1 MFEFAVRRPI
11 VLTVAILIVCLFGLT
26 AIYRVPKQMIPD
38 LDVRTVTVRTTW
50 PGATPQDI
58 EKEIVVE
65 QEDYLRNLIGLE
77 RMISEARTGQA
88 QIELE
93 FAHGA
98 DLNEILI
105 RVNNAL
111 TQVPSYPENVDEPRI
126 VTSSY
131 SNNPFMFFRVTPL
144 PGNPANVDLHVMRD
158 FVLDHVATQIERVP
172 GVSEA
177 EVWGGTERQV
187 QVFVDPVRLAERG
200 ISVREL
206 REAIRARNRDVSGG
220 DLDAGKRR
228 YILRTVGRFD
238 TVESIEDLV
247 IARRGG
253 VSVRL
258 RDVGYAEMGSFEIRN
273 VSYANGRPNITVG
286 VRRMIG
292 ANVVEVMDGVTEK
305 VAELNRTLLAS
316 RGVQMQLTSEDVQ
329 YVKDAVLVVGR
340 NLLIGAVLAVTVLF
354 VFLRS
359 VPATAIGA
367 LGIPI
372 CTVAAF
378 LGLMVTGR
386 TINVISLAGVAFAI
400 GMTLDNS
407 IVVLENIYRH
417 LASGRDRVS
426 AAIAGVREV
435 WPAVLAS
442 TLTTVLV
449 FLPVIFVDEEAGQL
463 YSDIAVAIAASI
475 LMSMLVAIAL
485 VPAAMSR
492 WAAAR
497 EPERGPG
504 LVARA
509 GGALGDAVL
518 GTVGWIIAGPVR
530 RIVVILSV
538 LGASVAIIHFL
549 TPKAEYLPEGEEQK
563 IFAFMFSPPGYN
575 IDLMDGILRDLNAH
589 FVPYV
594 GADPEAFARGEADVP
609 ALNFVISY
617 ARAGMILMIPE
628 ASRRDQT
635 NALVEAAT
643 ERFRQVPGVI
653 SFASRGSIFASN
665 LGGSRSIN
673 LDITGTELV
682 PLFAAGQRA
691 FGRARE
697 IFVEPQVRPQ
707 PSSLSMG
714 QPMLEI
720 RPDWERAAELGMD
733 TDDLG
738 YAIWAFSDG
747 AFVDEFFLG
756 DDKIDMFLYST
767 QGAIAGPEDVDQVLL
782 HSDNGGVVPL
792 GAVAEVTET
801 VNTETIRRVDGRRTI
816 TLSII
821 PPRDIPLEV
830 GVERV
835 RKELIEHLGESGEI
849 DPGVAMEISGA
860 NDRLLATREALGG
873 NFLIALAISYLL
885 LVAIFSH
892 WGYPLLILTAVPVG
906 ISGGIVGLWLMNTVG
921 ASLPAIGLPPIS
933 QPFDVITML
942 GFLVLIGT
950 VVNNPIL
957 LVERAVS
964 NLRERGTPVAQA
976 VLEAT
981 RSRLRPIMM
990 SMVTTVFGLSPLVL
1004 NPGAGTEL
1012 YRGLGA
1018 IVLFG
1023 ILFSTLVTITFVPA
1037 LLSLVL
1043 DAAARLRGHR
1053 AQAAAAPAVGPIN
1066 RI

>member
-1 MFEFAVRRPI
+1 MFEFAVRKPVI
-11 VLTVAILIVCLFGLT
+11 LTVVVLIICVFGLT
-26 AIYRVPKQMIPD
+26 SIYRVPKQMIPD

-58 EKEIVVE
+58 EKEILIE

-88 QIELE
+88 QIELD
-93 FAHGA
+93 FPHGA

-111 TQVPSYPENVDEPRI
+111 AQVPSYPENVDEPRI
-126 VTSSY
+126 ITSSY
-131 SNNPFMFFRVTPL
+131 SNNPFMFYRVTPL
-144 PGNPANVDLHVMRD
+144 PGNPQNIDMHLMRD
-158 FVLDHVATQIERVP
+158 FVQDYVATQIERVA

-177 EVWGGTERQV
+177 EVWGGTERQI
-187 QVFVDPVRLAERG
+187 QIFVDPVKLAERR

-206 REAIRARNRDVSGG
+206 RDAIRSRNRDVSGG
-220 DLDAGKRR
+220 DLDSGKRR

-238 TVESIEDLV
+238 TVESIEDLI
-247 IARRGG
+247 IARRGNF
-253 VSVRL
+253 SVRL
-258 RDVGYAEMGSFEIRN
+258 RDVGYAQMGSFEIRN
-273 VSYANGRPNITVG
+273 VSYANGRPNITIG

-292 ANVVEVMDGVTEK
+292 ANVVEAMNGVVKRVETI
-305 VAELNRTLLAS
+305 NRTVLNP
-316 RGVQMQLTSEDVQ
+316 RGMQMDLSSEDVQ

-340 NLLIGAVLAVTVLF
+340 NLLIGASLAIIVLF
-354 VFLRS
+354 MFLRS
-359 VPATAIGA
+359 GAATAIGA
-367 LGIPI
+367 IGIPI
-372 CTVAAF
+372 CTVVAF
-378 LGLMVTGR
+378 LGLMLAGR

-417 LASGRDRVS
+417 LAEGKARVD

-449 FLPVIFVDEEAGQL
+449 FLPVIFVKEEAGQL
-463 YSDIAVAIAASI
+463 YSDIAVAISASI
-475 LMSMLVAIAL
+475 LMSMMVAIAL

-492 WAAAR
+492 WVGAEQAAASGFLGSVHQMGTR
-497 EPERGPG
+497 MSKAT
-504 LVARA
+504 VAFVDWLIS
-509 GGALGDAVL
+509 GALRRAVL
-518 GTVGWIIAGPVR
+518 IAVVLSISAGIIG
-530 RIVVILSV
+530 
-538 LGASVAIIHFL
+538 FL

-575 IDLMDGILRDLNAH
+575 IEVMDSILGELNAY
-589 FVPYV
+589 FVPFV
-594 GADPEAFARGEADVP
+594 GQDPAAFANGEADVP

-617 ARAGMILMIPE
+617 ARAGMVLLIPE
-628 ASRRDQT
+628 ATDRAQT
-635 NALVEAAT
+635 DALVKVAT
-643 ERFRQVPGVI
+643 ARFGEVPGVI

-673 LDITGTELV
+673 LDISGTELA
-682 PLFAAGQRA
+682 PLFDAGARA
-691 FGRARE
+691 FERSRE
-697 IFVEPQVRPQ
+697 IFDNPQVRPK
-707 PSSLSMG
+707 PSSLAMG
-714 QPMLEI
+714 QPLIEVK
-720 RPDWERAAELGMD
+720 PDWERAAELGIE
-733 TDDLG
+733 TVDLG

-747 AFVDEFFLG
+747 AYVDEFFLG
-756 DDKIDMFLYST
+756 DDKIDIFIYST
-767 QGAIAGPEDVDQVLL
+767 HGAIEAPEDVENVLL
-782 HSDNGGVVPL
+782 YSPNGGVVPL
-792 GAVAEVTET
+792 GAVADVTET

-816 TLSII
+816 TLYII
-821 PPRDIPLEV
+821 PPKDIPLEV

-835 RKELIEHLGESGEI
+835 ERELIAVMQESGQI
-849 DPGVAMEISGA
+849 APGISMEISGA
-860 NDRLLATREALGG
+860 NDRLSATREALGG
-873 NFLIALAISYLL
+873 NFIIAVLISYLL

-892 WGYPLLILTAVPVG
+892 WGYPLLILTSVPIG
-906 ISGGIVGLWLMNTVG
+906 ISGGIVGLWLMNVFG
-921 ASLPAIGLPPIS
+921 QQLDRIGLPVVQ

-957 LVERAVS
+957 LVERAAR
-964 NLRERGTPVAQA
+964 NLNDRKMDIRQA
-976 VLEAT
+976 VVEAT

-990 SMVTTVFGLSPLVL
+990 SMVTTVCGLSPLVL

-1023 ILFSTLVTITFVPA
+1023 ILFSTLVTITFMPA
-1037 LLSLVL
+1037 LLTFTFDLGQ
-1043 DAAARLRGHR
+1043 RIGRKRR
-1053 AQAAAAPAVGPIN
+1053 ATAKQAAATG
-1066 RI
+1066 